1 MSSTDHIPLERVIS
15 SIRNGI
21 EMRETETAKG
31 SGRPWIPYFYAIF
44 TQVHNTL

>member
-15 SIRNGI
+15 LIRNSI

-31 SGRPWIPYFYAIF
+31 SCRPWILYFYAIF